1 MQNIGKPLIDVQSIW
16 KTYPMKSG
24 DVTALEDVTLSIQK
38 GEYVVFMGPS
48 GSGKSTL
55 MHIIGCLDTPSIGKY
70 CLNGDPVEVLSD
82 DELSRIRNRLIGFIF
97 QSFHLI
103 PQLTVK
109 ENVELPFL
117 YNGRQGSGEAALE
130 KVGMAH
136 RLNHCPSE
144 LSGGERQRTAIAR
157 AIAAEPLILLADEPT
172 GNLDSVTGDS
182 ILDLFDELHREGK
195 TIVMVTHDDK
205 VAGRGKRIIHLKDGK
220 IL

>member
-1 MQNIGKPLIDVQSIW
+1 MQNIRESIIDVQSIW
-16 KTYPMKSG
+16 KTYPMKPG
-24 DVTALEDVTLSIQK
+24 DVTALADVTLSIQT
-38 GEYVVFMGPS
+38 GEYVVLMGPS

-70 CLNGDPVEVLSD
+70 CLNGDPVEALSD
-82 DELSRIRNRLIGFIF
+82 DELSGIRNRLIGFIF

-117 YNGRQGSGEAALE
+117 YSGLQGSGEAALE
-130 KVGMAH
+130 KVGMA
-136 RLNHCPSE
+136 RRMNHYPSE
-144 LSGGERQRTAIAR
+144 LSGGERQRAAIAR
-157 AIAAEPLILLADEPT
+157 AIAQEPLLLLADEPT

-182 ILDLFDELHREGK
+182 ILDLFDQLHREGK

-205 VAGRGKRIIHLKDGK
+205 VAEKGERIVHLKDGK